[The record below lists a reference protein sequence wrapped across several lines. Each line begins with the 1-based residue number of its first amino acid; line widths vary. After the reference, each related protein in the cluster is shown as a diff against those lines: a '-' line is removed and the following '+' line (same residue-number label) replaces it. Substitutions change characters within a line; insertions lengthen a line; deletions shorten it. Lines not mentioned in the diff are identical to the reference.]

1 MKHQIFTTLLL
12 SARTIARTAS
22 SPPPHPATGLLSRDS
37 STVYLFMPS
46 STSESPTDF
55 RFVSLRLNAT
65 YSAENISSAFTELP
79 RPPPSHDRNPETQVS
94 ITPLLFSNP
103 SSAGED
109 ILDEKVVI
117 FSGSC
122 DSEVALYEYNLTD
135 SKAGW
140 KTRDVVLADGLGR
153 LDINTNS
160 LPLPKGR
167 YYGRAFAYSIAST
180 ISTIA
185 PSSTFMKGQSREGD
199 AALKEYEQGVVVTTS
214 TESKAFM
221 FGGQCPTFSSR
232 EDEGIWSV
240 SRAMYSGSMLS
251 VEFPI
256 SRTFAFSPGR
266 RGGASPTMRGSNNPE
281 SLSAILSE
289 NNGRGSYGE
298 WPIPEAGF
306 SLTSIP
312 TGDTSMNVVIIGGHT
327 EKAFVDMRQVAVYQV
342 PEGRWKF
349 ADVELP
355 RAAPPK
361 LSSSSTRVA
370 TDPRPTTETETTR
383 EDPSTAV
390 RAVQRRQE
398 GEEGEEDKDTRRI
411 DPRSGHTAVVTKDGK
426 RVIVYGGWVGNVNT
440 PAEPRLI
447 VLELVGDVGKEN
459 WRWEIPYTRSGELG
473 PPADGEEEGLSGHAA
488 VMLEGDIMMI
498 TSGYRISPFTNA
510 SEVSDKTFF
519 YNVTSASWVPT
530 YKPAHILAAEIKG
543 LHDCDRA
550 RKTTAIVLG
559 VVLSTAALAAIVIG
573 YFWYFRK
580 GRGGRD
586 TEKAVYSRP
595 LERERWGSFGFYGK
609 PSASEE
615 RLGTFGFY
623 NHSAKP
629 SASQERMVGG
639 GPYGSSAKSMAMS
652 QERVGIVETRSHSY
666 RVLGDD
672 GSRAGTPDGI
682 QRPSFRSIP
691 QTTPVP
697 RPPPKAVLKTNPARV
712 STIFEAEE
720 YDRRSSCGATV
731 GSDDLAELYNRSLA
745 FAEKMAAQETIY
757 EQSRSRSGTPSDEWS
772 DTSNRH
778 VLPRPPPRAA
788 LSSESLMSLPM
799 APLRIPCAYSF
810 SPVRKVPPTP
820 KIRTLLTPARFF
832 PIPTKPTA
840 NRRVMSLNQGATSPP
855 MANPSPKQPRR
866 WASISA
872 LRNALPDILPTSP
885 ISLWENGISRGGKNT
900 SRSSASGS
908 DTLSIPIALDATL
921 LGTEGGARFSVGDD
935 DWDLEAAIEKRVVQ
949 VMFTAP
955 KGALRVVNLDE
966 KGVVEQE
973 QEQEQ
978 EEVESEGVE
987 EEGNGDEDEEEV
999 VEEIVIREGAD
1010 EEEEEEEEE
1019 GEIVIEM
1026 QEEVVVEMTC
1036 Q

>member
-1 MKHQIFTTLLL
+1 MKHHTFITLLL
-12 SARTIARTAS
+12 STRTIARTAS

-46 STSESPTDF
+46 STSDSPTDF

-65 YSAENISSAFTELP
+65 FSAENISSAFTELP
-79 RPPPSHDRNPETQVS
+79 RPPPSHDGGPETQAS

-153 LDINTNS
+153 LDIDINS

-199 AALKEYEQGVVVTTS
+199 DALKEYEQGVVVTTS

-232 EDEGIWSV
+232 EDEGMWSV
-240 SRAMYSGSMLS
+240 SRAMYSGSMLA

-256 SRTFAFSPGR
+256 SRTFAFSPGKQR
-266 RGGASPTMRGSNNPE
+266 GASPTMHGSNNPE
-281 SLSAILSE
+281 GLSAILSE
-289 NNGRGSYGE
+289 NNGRDSYGE

-355 RAAPPK
+355 KAAPPK

-398 GEEGEEDKDTRRI
+398 EGEEVVVEVDKDTRRI
-411 DPRSGHTAVVTKDGK
+411 DPRSGHTAVATKDGK
-426 RVIVYGGWVGNVNT
+426 RVIVYGGWVGDVNT

-447 VLELVGDVGKEN
+447 VLELIGDVGKEN

-473 PPADGEEEGLSGHAA
+473 PPTDGEEEGLSGHAA
-488 VMLEGDIMMI
+488 VMLEGDVMMI

-510 SEVSDKTFF
+510 SEVSDKSFF
-519 YNVTSASWVPT
+519 YNVTSASWVRT

-543 LHDCDRA
+543 LHDCDRT
-550 RKTTAIVLG
+550 RRTTGIVLG
-559 VVLSTAALAAIVIG
+559 VVLSTAALAAVVIG

-586 TEKAVYSRP
+586 AEKAIYSRP

-672 GSRAGTPDGI
+672 GSRSGTPDGI
-682 QRPSFRSIP
+682 QRPSLRSISL
-691 QTTPVP
+691 TTAVP
-697 RPPPKAVLKTNPARV
+697 RPPPKAVLKTNPVRV

-720 YDRRSSCGATV
+720 YDRRSSCGATI
-731 GSDDLAELYNRSLA
+731 GSDDLADLYNRSLA

-778 VLPRPPPRAA
+778 VLPRPPPRAT

-810 SPVRKVPPTP
+810 SPVRAAPPTP

-832 PIPTKPTA
+832 PIPAKPAA
-840 NRRVMSLNQGATSPP
+840 NRRVVSLNHGAPSPP

-885 ISLWENGISRGGKNT
+885 ISLWENGLSRGGQNT
-900 SRSSASGS
+900 NRSSGSES
-908 DTLSIPIALDATL
+908 DTLSIPIALDTTL
-921 LGTEGGARFSVGDD
+921 LGTEGGARFSVGDE

-966 KGVVEQE
+966 RGVVG
-973 QEQEQ
+973 Q
-978 EEVESEGVE
+978 EEVESSGVEGLEEGVE
-987 EEGNGDEDEEEV
+987 EEGEEGEAEEA
-999 VEEIVIREGAD
+999 VEEIVIQ
-1010 EEEEEEEEE
+1010 EEEADLDSEE

-1026 QEEVVVEMTC
+1026 QEEIAVAMTC

>member
-1 MKHQIFTTLLL
+1 MKHHIFITLFL
-12 SARTIARTAS
+12 STRTIARTAS
-22 SPPPHPATGLLSRDS
+22 SAPPHPATGLLSRDS

-46 STSESPTDF
+46 STSDSSTDF

-65 YSAENISSAFTELP
+65 FSAENISSAFTELP

-103 SSAGED
+103 SSAGEGV
-109 ILDEKVVI
+109 LDEKVVI

-135 SKAGW
+135 NKAGW
-140 KTRDVVLADGLGR
+140 KARDVVPADGLGR
-153 LDINTNS
+153 LDIDLNS

-180 ISTIA
+180 VSTIA

-199 AALKEYEQGVVVTTS
+199 DALKEYEQGVVVTTS

-221 FGGQCPTFSSR
+221 FGGQCPTFSTR
-232 EDEGIWSV
+232 ADEGTWSI
-240 SRAMYSGSMLS
+240 SRAMYSGSMLA
-251 VEFPI
+251 VEFPV
-256 SRTFAFSPGR
+256 SRTFAFSPGKK
-266 RGGASPTMRGSNNPE
+266 GASPTKHGSNNPDD
-281 SLSAILSE
+281 LSAVLSE
-289 NNGRGSYGE
+289 NNGHGSYGE

-306 SLTSIP
+306 SLTTIP
-312 TGDTSMNVVIIGGHT
+312 TDDTSMNVVIIGGHT

-355 RAAPPK
+355 KAAPPK

-398 GEEGEEDKDTRRI
+398 DKDTRRI
-411 DPRSGHTAVVTKDGK
+411 DPRSGHTAVATKDGK

-447 VLELVGDVGKEN
+447 VLELLGDVGKEN

-473 PPADGEEEGLSGHAA
+473 PPTDGEEEGLSGHAA
-488 VMLEGDIMMI
+488 VMLEGDVMMV

-510 SEVSDKTFF
+510 SEVSDRSFF
-519 YNVTSASWVPT
+519 YNVTSASWMST
-530 YKPAHILAAEIKG
+530 YKPAHVLAAEIKD

-550 RKTTAIVLG
+550 RRTTAIVLG
-559 VVLSTAALAAIVIG
+559 IVLSTAALAAIVIG
-573 YFWYFRK
+573 YFWYFR
-580 GRGGRD
+580 RGAGGQD
-586 TEKAVYSRP
+586 SEKAVYSRP
-595 LERERWGSFGFYGK
+595 LQRERWGSFGFYGK

-615 RLGTFGFY
+615 RLGAFGFY
-623 NHSAKP
+623 NHSTRP

-652 QERVGIVETRSHSY
+652 QERVGIVEARSHSY

-672 GSRAGTPDGI
+672 GSRSGTPDGP
-682 QRPSFRSIP
+682 QRPPLRSISL
-691 QTTPVP
+691 TTAAP
-697 RPPPKAVLKTNPARV
+697 RLPPKAVLKTNPGRV

-745 FAEKMAAQETIY
+745 FAEKMAVQETIY

-772 DTSNRH
+772 DTSQRH

-799 APLRIPCAYSF
+799 APLRIPYAHSF
-810 SPVRKVPPTP
+810 PPVRTVPPTP

-832 PIPTKPTA
+832 PIPTKPA
-840 NRRVMSLNQGATSPP
+840 VNRRVVSLNHGAPSPP
-855 MANPSPKQPRR
+855 MANPSPKQPKR

-885 ISLWENGISRGGKNT
+885 ISLWENGISRGGQNT
-900 SRSSASGS
+900 SRSSGSGS

-921 LGTEGGARFSVGDD
+921 LGSDGGVRFSVGDE

-966 KGVVEQE
+966 RGVIEQ
-973 QEQEQ
+973 
-978 EEVESEGVE
+978 
-987 EEGNGDEDEEEV
+987 EDEEPESGEVEEAEGGEV
-999 VEEIVIREGAD
+999 VEEIVIQAEA
-1010 EEEEEEEEE
+1010 ESES

-1026 QEEVVVEMTC
+1026 REEVMTEMTC

>member
-1 MKHQIFTTLLL
+1 MKHHLFLTLLL
-12 SARTIARTAS
+12 STRTIARTAS
-22 SPPPHPATGLLSRDS
+22 SAPPHPATGLLSRDS

-46 STSESPTDF
+46 STSELSTDF

-65 YSAENISSAFTELP
+65 FSAENISSAFTELP
-79 RPPPSHDRNPETQVS
+79 HPPSHDRNPETQVS

-103 SSAGED
+103 SSAGEG

-122 DSEVALYEYNLTD
+122 DSEVAIYEYNLTD
-135 SKAGW
+135 NKAGW
-140 KTRDVVLADGLGR
+140 KARDVVPADGLGR
-153 LDINTNS
+153 LDIDINS

-167 YYGRAFAYSIAST
+167 YYGRAFAYSIATT

-199 AALKEYEQGVVVTTS
+199 DALKEYEQGVVVTTS

-232 EDEGIWSV
+232 GDEGTWSV
-240 SRAMYSGSMLS
+240 SRAMYSGSMLA

-256 SRTFAFSPGR
+256 SRTFAFSPGKQK
-266 RGGASPTMRGSNNPE
+266 GASPTMHGSNNPN
-281 SLSAILSE
+281 SLSAVLSE
-289 NNGRGSYGE
+289 NNGHGSYGE

-306 SLTSIP
+306 SLTTIP
-312 TGDTSMNVVIIGGHT
+312 TDDTSMNVVIIGGHT

-355 RAAPPK
+355 KAAPPK

-398 GEEGEEDKDTRRI
+398 EEVKDTRRI
-411 DPRSGHTAVVTKDGK
+411 DPRSGHTAVATKDGK

-473 PPADGEEEGLSGHAA
+473 PPTDGEDEGLSGHAA
-488 VMLEGDIMMI
+488 VMLEGDVMMI
-498 TSGYRISPFTNA
+498 ISGYRISPFTNA
-510 SEVSDKTFF
+510 SEVSDKSFF
-519 YNVTSASWVPT
+519 YNVTSASWIST
-530 YKPAHILAAEIKG
+530 YKPAHVLAAEIKDR
-543 LHDCDRA
+543 HDCDRA
-550 RKTTAIVLG
+550 RRTTGIVLG
-559 VVLSTAALAAIVIG
+559 VVFSIAALAAVVVG

-580 GRGGRD
+580 GKRGQD
-586 TEKAVYSRP
+586 AEKAIYSRP

-623 NHSAKP
+623 NHSGKP

-672 GSRAGTPDGI
+672 GSRSGTPDGP
-682 QRPSFRSIP
+682 QRTLLRGVSM
-691 QTTPVP
+691 TTSVP

-731 GSDDLAELYNRSLA
+731 GSDDLAELYSRSLA
-745 FAEKMAAQETIY
+745 FAEKMAVQETIY

-772 DTSNRH
+772 DTSHRH

-799 APLRIPCAYSF
+799 APSRIPYAHSF
-810 SPVRKVPPTP
+810 PLARTVPPTP

-832 PIPTKPTA
+832 PIPTKSPV
-840 NRRVMSLNQGATSPP
+840 NRRVVSLSHGTPSPP
-855 MANPSPKQPRR
+855 MTNPSSKQPKR
-866 WASISA
+866 WSSISA

-900 SRSSASGS
+900 SRSSGSGS

-921 LGTEGGARFSVGDD
+921 LGSEGGVRFSVGDE

-966 KGVVEQE
+966 RGVIEQE
-973 QEQEQ
+973 SEEQ
-978 EEVESEGVE
+978 ESEGVE
-987 EEGNGDEDEEEV
+987 VKEGYEEEEV
-999 VEEIVIREGAD
+999 VEEIVVRGQVKEEGG
-1010 EEEEEEEEE
+1010 EEE

-1026 QEEVVVEMTC
+1026 REEVMMEMTC